1 VESEIFVESEMSDRA
16 ERYLH
21 AARET
26 ARWLIGAAIET
37 PDGLGWAAVPGVPET
52 LDATLYGAGAGI
64 ALFLSDLASATED
77 AELAVAARNAALFV
91 SRTPDHGRFG
101 LYTGY
106 AGMVLAT
113 HHAATVLGD
122 VGLRSRGAA
131 MLDHLVDAAWPAGGG
146 IEWPAW
152 PGGRGPWHELYHG
165 AAGIAL
171 VAAHLGRTEV
181 AVAAGADWWN
191 WAWLPRPGGGGV
203 RARTTISRRPT
214 LPMARPGSPRVWAP
228 RCYEPIG
235 SSPDRAPG
243 RGCRAGPFLTD
254 GSSGGL
260 LGYGRA
266 DGP

>member
-1 VESEIFVESEMSDRA
+1 MSDRA

-181 AVAAGADWWN
+181 AVAAGRRLVELGLAAPTGRWWRS
-191 WAWLPRPGGGGV
+191 RPDDHKP
-203 RARTTISRRPT
+203 APNIA
-214 LPMARPGSPRVWAP
+214 MARPGSPRVWAP

>member
-1 VESEIFVESEMSDRA
+1 MSDRA

-37 PDGLGWAAVPGVPET
+37 PDGPGWAAVPGVPET
-52 LDATLYGAGAGI
+52 LDATLYGARAGI